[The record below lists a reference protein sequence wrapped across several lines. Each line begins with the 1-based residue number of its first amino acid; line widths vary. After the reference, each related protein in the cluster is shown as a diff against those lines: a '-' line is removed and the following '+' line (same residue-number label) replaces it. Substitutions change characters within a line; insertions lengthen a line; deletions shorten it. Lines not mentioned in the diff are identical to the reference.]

1 MKKMIDADEKGK
13 QRGFNFSGLS
23 TEEGIFI
30 KAHKNDVEED
40 DERLRRV
47 LLEISY
53 PGAFAYRDKDGT
65 IRVMPEGMDEDDVI
79 SNRNKKNDEEMK
91 VAKKIATGGLITAMV
106 FLFLSFVTILIHPYV
121 PYICFFVSFMALGIA
136 RIPMIVYCFVKS
148 LFGDEEKR
156 QCFRNH
162 AAEHAVI
169 NAYYD
174 LDRIPTLDEIRN
186 YSSFSERCG
195 IARKFRDAWVYFG
208 IAFARLHPDLL
219 GYAILL
225 IAFFLFTMLW
235 ARKRNYFFTEIFALR
250 KPTDSEYEV
259 AIAAMT
265 KAMEYKTELEKID
278 EDFGVSAK
286 RILDALINGG
296 DPDITFEVVFE
307 SDEGENIPR

>member
-1 MKKMIDADEKGK
+1 M
-13 QRGFNFSGLS
+13 
-23 TEEGIFI
+23 
-30 KAHKNDVEED
+30 
-40 DERLRRV
+40 
-47 LLEISY
+47 
-53 PGAFAYRDKDGT
+53 
-65 IRVMPEGMDEDDVI
+65 
-79 SNRNKKNDEEMK
+79 
-91 VAKKIATGGLITAMV
+91 
-106 FLFLSFVTILIHPYV
+106 
-121 PYICFFVSFMALGIA
+121 
-136 RIPMIVYCFVKS
+136 
-148 LFGDEEKR
+148 
-156 QCFRNH
+156 
-162 AAEHAVI
+162 
-169 NAYYD
+169 
-174 LDRIPTLDEIRN
+174 
-186 YSSFSERCG
+186 
-195 IARKFRDAWVYFG
+195 
-208 IAFARLHPDLL
+208 HPDLL